1 MIKFLLINTNS
12 LNRMIIGRVE
22 EHNKL
27 KIKGELIMKLVGICK
42 IFKLEEV
49 SEKRAK
55 GQIYF
60 STKRGEDEEG
70 NAEFETSFINARVV
84 GKAKKQ
90 LDELASVMDVEKLK
104 IDITESSLKSV
115 SYQNKQKQWKT
126 YTEVVIFD
134 FDIPKETKDEPKQ
147 NKKSYRK

>member
-1 MIKFLLINTNS
+1 
-12 LNRMIIGRVE
+12 
-22 EHNKL
+22 
-27 KIKGELIMKLVGICK
+27 MKLVGICK

-49 SEKRAK
+49 SPKCAK

-60 STKRGEDEEG
+60 STKRGEDENG

-90 LDELASVMDVEKLK
+90 LDELANAMDVEKLK
-104 IDITESSLKSV
+104 IEITESSFKSV
-115 SYQNKQKQWKT
+115 SYQDKQKQWKT

-134 FDIPKETKDEPKQ
+134 FDIPKEFKDEPKQ
-147 NKKSYRK
+147 TKKSYRK

>member
-1 MIKFLLINTNS
+1 
-12 LNRMIIGRVE
+12 
-22 EHNKL
+22 
-27 KIKGELIMKLVGICK
+27 MKLVGICK

-49 SEKRAK
+49 SPKCAK

-60 STKRGEDEEG
+60 STKRGEDENG

-90 LDELASVMDVEKLK
+90 LDELANAMDVEKLK
-104 IDITESSLKSV
+104 IEITESSFKSV
-115 SYQNKQKQWKT
+115 SHQDKQKQWKT

-134 FDIPKETKDEPKQ
+134 FDIPKEFKDEPKQ
-147 NKKSYRK
+147 TKKSYRK

>member
-1 MIKFLLINTNS
+1 
-12 LNRMIIGRVE
+12 
-22 EHNKL
+22 
-27 KIKGELIMKLVGICK
+27 MKLVGICK

-49 SEKRAK
+49 SPKCAK

-60 STKRGEDEEG
+60 STKRGEDENG

-90 LDELASVMDVEKLK
+90 LDELANAMGVEKLK
-104 IDITESSLKSV
+104 IEITESSFKSV
-115 SYQNKQKQWKT
+115 SYQDKQKQWKT

-134 FDIPKETKDEPKQ
+134 FDIPKEFKDEPKQ
-147 NKKSYRK
+147 TKKSYRK

>member
-1 MIKFLLINTNS
+1 
-12 LNRMIIGRVE
+12 
-22 EHNKL
+22 
-27 KIKGELIMKLVGICK
+27 MKLVGICK

-49 SEKRAK
+49 SPKCAK

-60 STKRGEDEEG
+60 STKRGEDENG
-70 NAEFETSFINARVV
+70 NAQFETSFINARVV

-104 IDITESSLKSV
+104 IEITESSFKSV
-115 SYQNKQKQWKT
+115 SYQDKQKQWKS

-134 FDIPKETKDEPKQ
+134 FEIPKEFKEEPKQ
-147 NKKSYRK
+147 IKKSYRK

>member
-1 MIKFLLINTNS
+1 
-12 LNRMIIGRVE
+12 
-22 EHNKL
+22 
-27 KIKGELIMKLVGICK
+27 MKLAGICK

-49 SEKRAK
+49 SPKCAK

-60 STKRGEDEEG
+60 STKRGEDENG
-70 NAEFETSFINARVV
+70 NTQYETSFINARIV

-90 LDELASVMDVEKLK
+90 LDELANVMDVEKLK
-104 IDITESSLKSV
+104 IDITESSFKSV
-115 SYQNKQKQWKT
+115 SYQDKQKQWKT

-147 NKKSYRK
+147 SKKSYRK